1 MVPSGPSRT
10 GGNAA
15 ARIMV
20 FIKPMKLNP
29 RSSSNLTRKLRSRRG
44 FTLIENMFA
53 CGVVSMFLGGVFA
66 LNSNSMIT
74 LRMGR
79 DEAAAS
85 QVLQQRVE
93 QMRIANWQRITDP
106 TWLRDNVL
114 NQGADGAQNLR
125 SLNETVTIAPYNSAT
140 VATNT
145 FTSANGTASAGSS
158 NTSLIAEGGILVTWT
173 ESWTGL
179 PNNRIHTRQATA
191 ILGKG
196 GVAKY

>member
-1 MVPSGPSRT
+1 MPRHELWYLWKT
-10 GGNAA
+10 
-15 ARIMV
+15 
-20 FIKPMKLNP
+20 MKLNP

-106 TWLRDNVL
+106 SWLRDNVL

-125 SLNETVTIAPYNSAT
+125 SLNESVTIAPYNSAT

-145 FTSANGTASAGSS
+145 FTSANGTASAGSA
-158 NTSLIAEGGILVTWT
+158 NTSLIAEGSILVTWT